1 MKEVNLK
8 IEFNAYYNERKGVFD
23 DGGIYPILEYIKN
36 NKLKN
41 VLVRLDVD
49 KKNETSWEE
58 VDLFCNDLSIKK
70 LGYTINDKKYPKY
83 TANVVCKPSAAKSLI
98 KMLVQMG
105 YLGNG
110 GHSYGIFIGDKHFS
124 FDGDGADHISSINDI
139 DLNKELFS
147 NISKQIEIY
156 NKGLRQNDEDNINE
170 SLRLKI
176 TENDITYMVEKAIK
190 NISKKIL

>member
-8 IEFNAYYNERKGVFD
+8 IEFNAYYNERKGVFY
-23 DGGIYPILEYIKN
+23 DGGIYPILEYIKD

-41 VLVRLDVD
+41 VLVRLDAD
-49 KKNETSWEE
+49 KKNETSWKE

-70 LGYTINDKKYPKY
+70 LDYTINDKKYPKY
-83 TANVVCKPSAAKSLI
+83 TANVVCKPSTAKSLI

-105 YLGNG
+105 HLGNG
-110 GHSYGIFIGDKHFS
+110 GHSYRIFIGDKQFS
-124 FDGDGADHISSINDI
+124 FDGDGADRISSINDI
-139 DLNKELFS
+139 DLDKELFS

-156 NKGLRQNDEDNINE
+156 NKGLKQNDEDNINE